1 MNLKRAI
8 ISVCMGIFS
17 VVLAASQS
25 IAAERPP
32 PSPDTTVLAKGIKQK
47 LESASPEAKPPSPS
61 KAFSSRSYFK
71 VESTR
76 PFRHR
81 AHPQPKSPSNL
92 TALSSQSHIKSKS
105 AGSFKRRAHHETKY
119 PANSKALLSGSN
131 SGVHQRY
138 RSHGH
143 RSSWAGGQPLEVPI
157 IVVIVPVQEVATPL
171 IFVPI
176 MPHW

>member
-17 VVLAASQS
+17 VVLAVSQS
-25 IAAERPP
+25 LAAERLAQ
-32 PSPDTTVLAKGIKQK
+32 SPDTTVLEKGIKQK

-92 TALSSQSHIKSKS
+92 AALSSQSHIKSKS
-105 AGSFKRRAHHETKY
+105 AGSFKHRAPRVSKY

-131 SGVHQRY
+131 SGGHQRY

-157 IVVIVPVQEVATPL
+157 IVVIVPVQEVPTPL

-176 MPHW
+176 VPHW

>member
-1 MNLKRAI
+1 MKLKRAI

-17 VVLAASQS
+17 VVLAVSQS
-25 IAAERPP
+25 LAAERLAQ
-32 PSPDTTVLAKGIKQK
+32 SPDTTVLEKGIKQK

-71 VESTR
+71 VESTM
-76 PFRHR
+76 
-81 AHPQPKSPSNL
+81 
-92 TALSSQSHIKSKS
+92 
-105 AGSFKRRAHHETKY
+105 SFKRRAHHETKY

-131 SGVHQRY
+131 SGGHQRY

-143 RSSWAGGQPLEVPI
+143 RSSWAGEQPLEVPI
-157 IVVIVPVQEVATPL
+157 IVVIVPVQEVPTPL

>member
-8 ISVCMGIFS
+8 ISVCTGIFS

-25 IAAERPP
+25 IAAERLPQ
-32 PSPDTTVLAKGIKQK
+32 SPDTTVLEKGIKQK

-81 AHPQPKSPSNL
+81 AHLQPKSPSNL
-92 TALSSQSHIKSKS
+92 AALSSRSHIKSKS
-105 AGSFKRRAHHETKY
+105 AGSYKRRAHHEPKY
-119 PANSKALLSGSN
+119 ANSKAPPSGSN
-131 SGVHQRY
+131 SGGHQRY

-143 RSSWAGGQPLEVPI
+143 RSSWAGEQPLEVPI
-157 IVVIVPVQEVATPL
+157 IVVIVPVQEVPTPL

-176 MPHW
+176 APHW

>member
-32 PSPDTTVLAKGIKQK
+32 QSPDTTVLEKGIKQK
-47 LESASPEAKPPSPS
+47 LESASPEAKHPSPS

-81 AHPQPKSPSNL
+81 AHPQPKSSSNL
-92 TALSSQSHIKSKS
+92 AALSSQSHIKSKS
-105 AGSFKRRAHHETKY
+105 AGSVRRRAHHETKY
-119 PANSKALLSGSN
+119 PASSKALLSGSN
-131 SGVHQRY
+131 SGGHQRY

-143 RSSWAGGQPLEVPI
+143 RSSWADEQPLGVPI

-171 IFVPI
+171 IFVHI
-176 MPHW
+176 MPYW